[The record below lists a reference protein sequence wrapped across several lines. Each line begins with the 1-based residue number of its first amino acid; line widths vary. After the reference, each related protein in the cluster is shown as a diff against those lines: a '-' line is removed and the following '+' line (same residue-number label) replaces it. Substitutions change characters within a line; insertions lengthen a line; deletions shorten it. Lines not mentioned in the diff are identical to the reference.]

1 MHREFHEKYEVA
13 RAKEEPISLYEEE
26 MQPTVCERYSI
37 ISHTATQVVYHC
49 CLMCVGLFMS
59 SR

>member
-13 RAKEEPISLYEEE
+13 HAKEEPISLYEEE

-37 ISHTATQVVYHC
+37 VYLTQQHKWFIIAV
-49 CLMCVGLFMS
+49 
-59 SR
+59 